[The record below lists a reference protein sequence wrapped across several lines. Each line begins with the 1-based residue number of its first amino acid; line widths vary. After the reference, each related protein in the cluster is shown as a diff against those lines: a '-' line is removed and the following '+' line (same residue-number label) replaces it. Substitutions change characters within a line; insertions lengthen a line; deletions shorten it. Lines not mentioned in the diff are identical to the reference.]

1 MGSRRPRGWE
11 VRSEFS
17 GLAAR
22 TPNPIFLWW
31 RQMLIYSSTFSSNT
45 SVAQATRQLRMR
57 LWPPYRRLWL
67 VVICS
72 ICAVSFMQLFDSLAA
87 GRFGS
92 LILIVLA
99 AVAYLTYGYE
109 EQEVVL
115 RDFERANPETS
126 DTPTTDYPVDEQLF
140 CSVFD
145 HAAGM
150 ALVDR
155 DGQWLRVNRALCA
168 ALGYPDKELLEKSF
182 LDLTHPD
189 EASGTLSQIEK
200 MLEGNATSYQTEQ
213 RLLHKLG
220 HFVWMLLNISSIR
233 DNQGH
238 ASHLVFQFQD
248 ISERKTEEER
258 LVHNVFHDALTG
270 LPNRALFMDRLR
282 LATERARRRKDQ
294 IYAVLFLDLDGFKAI
309 NDSLGHIVGDQL
321 LIQISRRMK
330 SCLRTTDTIARLG
343 GDEFTMLLE
352 DLTDERESL
361 RIVDRL
367 QKELAQP
374 FKLGSSEI
382 QVTASIGVT
391 CSNPRYERPEEIL
404 RDADMAMYRAK
415 SSGKARYQFFAKE
428 HAPQA
433 DARNLGDDLDEAVAR
448 DELVLHYQP
457 IVSLETGRLCA
468 FEALVRWRHPQRGL
482 ILPADFISIAEE
494 RGSILKIG
502 TWAIRQACLQLKRW
516 QDRFG
521 LHSSL
526 AVTVNLSSK
535 EFAQANLIDQVI
547 EILQD
552 TGVDPRALKLEI
564 TESIV
569 MENIGNATVLLQ
581 QLRALGIELVIDDF
595 GTGYSS
601 LSYLHRLPIS
611 SLKID
616 QSFVKGMVEK
626 REHAEI
632 AKTIVTLAR
641 SLGIHVVAEGVETL
655 EQLVALRRLKCDAGQ
670 GFFFSK
676 PAEVETAETFLAF
689 KNQWQTTIT
698 SLDLHRQFEEPIE
711 IPSLGSTSTTDRR
724 VLLRAV

>member
-1 MGSRRPRGWE
+1 MRL
-11 VRSEFS
+11 F
-17 GLAAR
+17 R
-22 TPNPIFLWW
+22 TPLL
-31 RQMLIYSSTFSSNT
+31 QS
-45 SVAQATRQLRMR
+45 
-57 LWPPYRRLWL
+57 YRRLL
-67 VVICS
+67 MVAICS
-72 ICAVSFMQLFDSLAA
+72 ICAVWFMQSFGLLAA
-87 GRFGS
+87 GRHDS
-92 LILIVLA
+92 LILIVLVA
-99 AVAYLTYGYE
+99 LAYLSFGHE
-109 EQEVVL
+109 DREVFL
-115 RDFERANPETS
+115 RDLEHGNVETVDAPASS
-126 DTPTTDYPVDEQLF
+126 DPADEQLF
-140 CSVFD
+140 CSIFD

-150 ALVDR
+150 ALVNR
-155 DGQWLRVNRALCA
+155 EGQWLKVNRALCGV
-168 ALGYPDKELLEKSF
+168 LGYSDWELLERSF
-182 LDLTHPD
+182 SDLTHPD
-189 EASGTLSQIEK
+189 EANGTLTQIEK
-200 MLEGNATSYQTEQ
+200 ILEGRVASFQTEQ
-213 RLLHKLG
+213 RFIHKLG
-220 HFVWMLLNISSIR
+220 HFVWMLLNISAVR
-233 DNQGH
+233 DSKGH

-248 ISERKTEEER
+248 ITERKTEEER

-294 IYAVLFLDLDGFKAI
+294 IFAVLFLDLDGFKAI

-330 SCLRTTDTIARLG
+330 ACLRTTDTIARLG
-343 GDEFTMLLE
+343 GDEFTILLE
-352 DLTDERESL
+352 DLSDERESL
-361 RIVDRL
+361 RIVERL
-367 QKELAQP
+367 QKELVQP
-374 FKLGSSEI
+374 FKLGASDC

-391 CSNPRYERPEEIL
+391 LSNPRYERPEEIL

-415 SSGKARYQFFAKE
+415 SSGKACYQLFAKE
-428 HAPQA
+428 PHASQFEVT
-433 DARNLGDDLDEAVAR
+433 DLGDDLDRAIERA
-448 DELVLHYQP
+448 ELLMHYQP
-457 IVSLETGRLCA
+457 IVSLETGKLYA

-482 ILPADFISIAEE
+482 IFPSDFIPLAEE
-494 RGSILKIG
+494 RGAIFKIG
-502 TWAIRQACLQLKRW
+502 VWAIREACLQLKRW

-521 LHSSL
+521 LHASL

-535 EFAQANLIDQVI
+535 EFMQANLVDQVI

-552 TGVDPRALKLEI
+552 TGVDPRALKLEL

-641 SLGIHVVAEGVETL
+641 SLGIRVVAEGVETL

-676 PAEVETAETFLAF
+676 PAEVETAETLLSF
-689 KNQWQTTIT
+689 KNQWQTAIT
-698 SLDLHRQFEEPIE
+698 SLELHAQFEESRE
-711 IPSLGSTSTTDRR
+711 VASLDISTPTDRR
-724 VLLRAV
+724 PLLRAV

>member
-1 MGSRRPRGWE
+1 MHLFKTHLG
-11 VRSEFS
+11 
-17 GLAAR
+17 
-22 TPNPIFLWW
+22 
-31 RQMLIYSSTFSSNT
+31 Q
-45 SVAQATRQLRMR
+45 
-57 LWPPYRRLWL
+57 PYRRLL
-67 VVICS
+67 MVVICS
-72 ICAVSFMQLFDSLAA
+72 ICAVWFMQLFGLLAA
-87 GRFGS
+87 GRLDS
-92 LILIVLA
+92 LILIVLVA
-99 AVAYLTYGYE
+99 LAYLSFSHDD
-109 EQEVVL
+109 QQVIL
-115 RDFERANPETS
+115 HDFERGSPETAEAPIS
-126 DTPTTDYPVDEQLF
+126 VGPADEQLF

-145 HAAGM
+145 HAAAM
-150 ALVDR
+150 ALVAP
-155 DGQWLRVNRALCA
+155 DGQWLRVNRALCGV
-168 ALGYPDKELLEKSF
+168 LGYFDMELLEKSF
-182 LDLTHPD
+182 SDLTHPD
-189 EASGTLSQIEK
+189 EANGTLIQIEK
-200 MLEGNATSYQTEQ
+200 ILEGRVASYQTEQ
-213 RLLHKLG
+213 RFIHKLG
-220 HFVWMLLNISSIR
+220 HLVWMLLSISAVR
-233 DNQGH
+233 DSKGH

-248 ISERKTEEER
+248 ITERKTEEER

-330 SCLRTTDTIARLG
+330 ACLRTTDTIARLG
-343 GDEFTMLLE
+343 GDEFTILLE
-352 DLTDERESL
+352 DLSDERESL
-361 RIVDRL
+361 RIVERL
-367 QKELAQP
+367 QKDLAQP
-374 FKLGSSEI
+374 FRLGASDI

-391 CSNPRYERPEEIL
+391 WSNPKYERPEEVL

-415 SSGKARYQFFAKE
+415 SSGKACYQLFAKE
-428 HAPQA
+428 RHAPQLEVT
-433 DARNLGDDLDEAVAR
+433 NLGDDLDEAVER
-448 DELVLHYQP
+448 GELLLHYQP
-457 IVSLETGRLCA
+457 IVSLETGKLYA
-468 FEALVRWRHPQRGL
+468 FEALARWRHPQRGL
-482 ILPADFISIAEE
+482 IFPSDFIPLAEE

-502 TWAIRQACLQLKRW
+502 TWAIREACLQLKRW

-521 LHSSL
+521 LHSTL

-535 EFAQANLIDQVI
+535 EFMQANLIDQVI

-641 SLGIHVVAEGVETL
+641 SLGIRVVAEGVETL
-655 EQLVALRRLKCDAGQ
+655 EQVVALRRLKCDAGQ

-676 PAEVETAETFLAF
+676 PAEVETAETLLSF

-698 SLDLHRQFEEPIE
+698 SLALHGQFEEPTELTSHGI
-711 IPSLGSTSTTDRR
+711 STPADRR
-724 VLLRAV
+724 VLLKAV